1 MPEPALLSL
10 ASARGRGAGRFLPRG
25 AAASRAFLASA
36 LV

>member
-10 ASARGRGAGRFLPRG
+10 ASARGRGAGRFLPR